1 MNFKSLKAFSPVFM
15 NKEIIGDKI
24 ILPASILDVLVTM
37 EVQYPLTFEIV
48 TNQSKT
54 NCGVLE
60 FTAEEGM
67 CCIPTWIMKNLDI
80 NEGDSVYIR
89 NVSLQKATFIKFKPE
104 LKFLDLCNPRA
115 VLEYALRSFSCVTIG
130 DKLHFE
136 YNFKEYIMEVT
147 DVKPKKACCI
157 IETDIEVDFEE
168 PDGYSKPS
176 LSETK
181 EMHTQSQTPQSPYT
195 QIGQTQTNKS
205 ISSTTSTATKWGK
218 TSKMAH
224 FQGIGNKL

>member
-1 MNFKSLKAFSPVFM
+1 
-15 NKEIIGDKI
+15 
-24 ILPASILDVLVTM
+24 
-37 EVQYPLTFEIV
+37 
-48 TNQSKT
+48 
-54 NCGVLE
+54 
-60 FTAEEGM
+60 
-67 CCIPTWIMKNLDI
+67 MKNLDI

-115 VLEYALRSFSCVTIG
+115 VLEYSLRSFSCVTIG

-147 DVKPKKACCI
+147 DIKPKKACCI

-168 PDGYSKPS
+168 PDGYQVSKPS
-176 LSETK
+176 LPETK
-181 EMHTQSQTPQSPYT
+181 ELQTQPQPQSPYSQTQSQSQTPS
-195 QIGQTQTNKS
+195 NKS
-205 ISSTTSTATKWGK
+205 TASTATKWGK

-224 FQGIGNKL
+224 FQGSGNKL